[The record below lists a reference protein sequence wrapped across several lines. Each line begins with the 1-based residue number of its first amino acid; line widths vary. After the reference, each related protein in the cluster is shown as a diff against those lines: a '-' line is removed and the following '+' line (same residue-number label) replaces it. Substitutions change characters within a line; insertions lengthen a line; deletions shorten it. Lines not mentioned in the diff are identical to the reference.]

1 MPVSVATSP
10 LTIRCIASLG
20 GSDDEAVNA
29 EDAVGGAS
37 TKPKDV
43 ADATAYLDWVE
54 HEAKVVSRTQPILGV
69 PLTSIASTFKDS
81 GSHYA
86 VWRVVLPILLTNYQI
101 CLKSLLL

>member
-20 GSDDEAVNA
+20 GSDGETIKA
-29 EDAVGGAS
+29 EDSVGGAS
-37 TKPKDV
+37 TKPKDMT
-43 ADATAYLDWVE
+43 DATAYLDWVE

-69 PLTSIASTFKDS
+69 PLTSIASTFRDA
-81 GSHYA
+81 GSHFA
-86 VWRVVLPILLTNYQI
+86 VWRVFLPILLINYQI